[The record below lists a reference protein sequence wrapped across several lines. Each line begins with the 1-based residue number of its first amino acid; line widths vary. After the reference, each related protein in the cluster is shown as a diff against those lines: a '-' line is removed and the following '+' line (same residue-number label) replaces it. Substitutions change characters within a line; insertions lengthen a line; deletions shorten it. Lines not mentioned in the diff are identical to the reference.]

1 MSYSMPHVEAISS
14 AASGL
19 TAMQANGP
27 GVSHSE
33 LVALL
38 PRSVPNRESYVLAQS
53 FDQDV
58 LGDIKNGFTNFVE
71 TGQVWALLIGL
82 VVGFVIRG
90 LTR

>member
-1 MSYSMPHVEAISS
+1 MPQAGDLANYQTANYQSYIV
-14 AASGL
+14 
-19 TAMQANGP
+19 
-27 GVSHSE
+27 
-33 LVALL
+33 
-38 PRSVPNRESYVLAQS
+38 AQS

-58 LGDIKNGFTNFVE
+58 LGDIKSGFTNFVE